1 MKWSTLNPVLARRR
15 YGEMAADRSF
25 AAAELTA
32 EYASLREQL
41 LEAIPHFDT
50 RNDAGVSRYD
60 VAAGLALYRILGAAG
75 LDVRTAADDGVWR
88 FLSLKVVPDLVA
100 GRWAQLQ
107 EERFWRGRSRIWLRA
122 VWWLVHLAWQGS
134 EEKTRAVLADVTADT
149 IVQLVERP
157 GRGGFRIE
165 LTRALFRERSRRKL
179 SQTGFRALMKLN
191 TARVVVTEPSFCEG
205 GVDGYVGELNAYIFG
220 RNGKPQQKKG

>member
-25 AAAELTA
+25 VPAELTA

-41 LEAIPHFDT
+41 LQAIPHFDMRQDT
-50 RNDAGVSRYD
+50 GVSRYD

-100 GRWAQLQ
+100 GRWPQLQ
-107 EERFWRGRSRIWLRA
+107 EDRFWRGRSRIWLRT
-122 VWWLVHLAWQGS
+122 VWWLVHLTWQGS
-134 EEKTRAVLADVTADT
+134 AEATEAILSDVTADT

-179 SQTGFRALMKLN
+179 SQTAFRALMKLN
-191 TARVVVTEPSFCEG
+191 TARVVVTEPTFCDG
-205 GVDGYVGELNAYIFG
+205 GVDGYVGELHAYIFG
-220 RNGKPQQKKG
+220 RAGRPRQTEG

>member
-25 AAAELTA
+25 VPGELTP
-32 EYASLREQL
+32 EYARLRAQL

-50 RNDAGVSRYD
+50 RKDPGVSRYD
-60 VAAGLALYRILGAAG
+60 VAAGLALYRILGEAG

-100 GRWAQLQ
+100 GRWSQLQ
-107 EERFWRGRSRIWLRA
+107 EERFWRGRSRIWLRV

-134 EEKTRAVLADVTADT
+134 EEQTRAVLADVTADT

-165 LTRALFRERSRRKL
+165 LARTLFRERSRRSL
-179 SQTGFRALMKLN
+179 TQTGFRALMKLN
-191 TARVVVTEPSFCEG
+191 TARVIVTEPSLCDG
-205 GVDGYVGELNAYIFG
+205 GVEGYVGELNAYIFG
-220 RNGKPQQKKG
+220 RA

>member
-25 AAAELTA
+25 VPGELTP
-32 EYASLREQL
+32 EYSRLRAQL

-50 RNDAGVSRYD
+50 RKDPGVSRYD
-60 VAAGLALYRILGAAG
+60 VAAGLALYRILGEAG
-75 LDVRTAADDGVWR
+75 MDVRTAADDGVWR

-107 EERFWRGRSRIWLRA
+107 EERFWRGRSRIWLRV

-134 EEKTRAVLADVTADT
+134 EEQTREVLADVTADT
-149 IVQLVERP
+149 IAQLVERP

-165 LTRALFRERSRRKL
+165 LSRTLFRERSRCRL
-179 SQTGFRALMKLN
+179 TQTGFRALMKLN
-191 TARVVVTEPSFCEG
+191 TARVIVTEPSFCDG
-205 GVDGYVGELNAYIFG
+205 GVEGYVGELHAYIFG
-220 RNGKPQQKKG
+220 RAGKLQQKEG